1 MPSVNTLITALV
13 AGLTIGAQAGP
24 CRPHAPYSSVTQV
37 ATMEHTQ
44 PSTKTS
50 AAYINAVTR
59 SETELPETT
68 LSTSTIQVTS
78 STEAEFKPTTTDE
91 EDTPTTGYTSAESTP
106 TNQETTQSVPSTT
119 SGSLTIESTTESTST
134 TEETTTSLPSTTLK
148 TEDTTTSVPSTTS
161 SEPKTTLDTTTLPPT
176 TTSSE
181 AATTTSQ
188 ASTTTSEASTPSCT
202 CNKTGEI
209 TAGEGHLLDY
219 YPGYTQEQCQAECE
233 KNKDC
238 KVIGLTTGSQCELY
252 DTSLSVLAFE
262 PKDGWYY
269 SVWDA
274 CCFKEE

>member
-13 AGLTIGAQAGP
+13 AGLAIGAQAGP
-24 CRPHAPYSSVTQV
+24 CRPHAPYSSVTQA

-44 PSTKTS
+44 SSTKTS
-50 AAYINAVTR
+50 VSHIDAVAK
-59 SETELPETT
+59 SETRLPETT
-68 LSTSTIQVTS
+68 LSTSAVQVTS
-78 STEAEFKPTTTDE
+78 SAEAEFKPTATHE
-91 EDTPTTGYTSAESTP
+91 EDTTTTGYTSAESTSI
-106 TNQETTQSVPSTT
+106 NEETTESIPPTT
-119 SGSLTIESTTESTST
+119 SGSLTAESTTESTST
-134 TEETTTSLPSTTLK
+134 TEETTTSLPSTTSK
-148 TEDTTTSVPSTTS
+148 TEDTTTSVSSTTS

-202 CNKTGEI
+202 CSKTGEI

-233 KNKDC
+233 KNEDC
-238 KVIGLTTGSQCELY
+238 KVMGLTTGSQCELY